1 MWPSLCLDS
10 SGFIS
15 LLCHPF
21 SPATLSE
28 HRPVCFSSGPPPCYT
43 SSTKSLYAFCSDTL
57 SHYTLLCPGIKR
69 WFFFFVFVFFAFC
82 YTLRVIHI
90 YFRGSH
96 SKSWTS
102 HLDCSPSGIQQQS
115 PSIWTGLGP
124 RSGRMRA
131 PTNHLVTIWGWPPS
145 LWANWAHCLT
155 GYWVPVKL
163 LD

>member
-69 WFFFFVFVFFAFC
+69 WFFFCFCFCFCFFCILLHSESHPYLFSRIPLKVLDKSPGLFS
-82 YTLRVIHI
+82 LRDSATVPI
-90 YFRGSH
+90 
-96 SKSWTS
+96 
-102 HLDCSPSGIQQQS
+102 HLDWPWPKIWQNESTHKSPCYNMGMTSFFVGQLS
-115 PSIWTGLGP
+115 PLPHRLLSP
-124 RSGRMRA
+124 R
-131 PTNHLVTIWGWPPS
+131 
-145 LWANWAHCLT
+145 
-155 GYWVPVKL
+155 
-163 LD
+163 